1 MLTVL
6 LATRNR
12 SKILRATLESFC
24 ELRAPD
30 SGWKLIVVDN
40 GSSDQTPETVKE
52 FSDRLPLQFL
62 TEPRR
67 GKNFALNTALPH
79 IDGDLTVLTDDDV
92 RPRPDWLLKFRHAAD
107 VHAEFSIFG
116 GSILPHWEVP
126 PPPWIKW
133 VRQGAAYAVTDP
145 AWAEGPIAASSVWG
159 PNTAIRSAV
168 FKAGIDFN
176 SQIGPSGNNYAQGGD
191 TELTRRLES
200 LGHRAWHVHD
210 AIVEHFVREEQ
221 LDLTWVMRRAIR
233 HGRGEFR
240 LGQINELTS
249 RRILFGA
256 PRYLYKQLV
265 REALSV
271 AVAWLSRNEGDL
283 LQSRWRLNFI
293 RGQIQEARVAFKE
306 GRIKGDLS
314 R

>member
-12 SKILRATLESFC
+12 SKILRLTLESFC

-30 SGWKLIVVDN
+30 SGWKLVVVDN
-40 GSSDQTPETVKE
+40 GSSDQTQDTVKA
-52 FSDRLPLQFL
+52 FSDRLPVQLL

-67 GKNFALNTALPH
+67 GKNFALNTALAH

-92 RPRPDWLLKFRHAAD
+92 LPRRDWLLKLRHAAD

-116 GSILPHWEVP
+116 GPILPHWEVP
-126 PPPWIKW
+126 PPPWTKW
-133 VRQGAAYAVTDP
+133 VHQGAAYAVTDP
-145 AWAEGPIAASSVWG
+145 TWAEGPIAASSVWG

-176 SQIGPSGNNYAQGGD
+176 AQIGPSGSNYVQGGD

-210 AIVEHFVREEQ
+210 AIVEHIVREEQ
-221 LDLTWVMRRAIR
+221 LNLAWVMRRAIR

-240 LGQINELTS
+240 LGQVNELTS
-249 RRILFGA
+249 RRMLFGA

-265 REALSV
+265 REAVNV
-271 AVAWLSRNEGDL
+271 ALAGVLRREGDL
-283 LQSRWRLNFI
+283 LQSRWRYNFT
-293 RGQIQEARVAFKE
+293 RGQIQEARVVSKE
-306 GRIKGDLS
+306 RTGKAHA
-314 R
+314 

>member
-24 ELRAPD
+24 GLRAPD
-30 SGWKLIVVDN
+30 SGWNLVVVDN
-40 GSSDQTPETVKE
+40 GSSDQTSETVKG
-52 FSDRLPLQFL
+52 FFDRLPLQFL
-62 TEPRR
+62 TEQRR

-92 RPRPDWLLKFRHAAD
+92 LPQPDWLLRLRHAAD
-107 VHAEFSIFG
+107 VHPEFSIFG
-116 GSILPHWEVP
+116 GPILPRWEVP
-126 PPPWIKW
+126 PPPWVKW
-133 VRQGAAYAVTDP
+133 VPQGAAYAVTDP
-145 AWAEGPIAASSVWG
+145 TWEEGPIAASSVWG

-210 AIVEHFVREEQ
+210 AIVEHFVRQEQ
-221 LDLTWVMRRAIR
+221 LDLAWVMRRATR

-240 LGQINELTS
+240 LGQIHELAS
-249 RRILFGA
+249 RRVLFGA
-256 PRYLYKQLV
+256 PRYLYRQQL

-271 AVAWLSRNEGDL
+271 ALAWMSRNEGDL
-283 LQSRWRLNFI
+283 LQSRWRHNFI
-293 RGQIQEARVAFKE
+293 RGQIQEARAVSKE
-306 GRIKGDLS
+306 RTIKGNIS